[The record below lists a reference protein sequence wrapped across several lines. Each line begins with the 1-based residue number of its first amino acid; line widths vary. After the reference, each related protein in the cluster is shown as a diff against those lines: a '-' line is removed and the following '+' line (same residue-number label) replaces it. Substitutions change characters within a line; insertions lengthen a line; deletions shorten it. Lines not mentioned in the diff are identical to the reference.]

1 MTPHLNEEAL
11 VDLLEQS
18 DPDPHIAECVECRES
33 LEEYRAIT
41 TCLGQEAA
49 WDLRVLKD
57 EPVPQTIAN
66 LRAFADGMRAED
78 EAAVPFVAELIA
90 GPREEWMPRL
100 LADAKYRTAGVV
112 RKLMEASDKAVDV
125 MPPDALEI
133 TALSTEIADKLDPSA
148 YSSDTVM
155 KLRGN
160 AWRDRGYC
168 FYQCSQFRE
177 SLDAIKR
184 ASALLK
190 DTFVAEYD
198 LARLGILHALVERAL
213 DNLGDATMAA
223 RESFKTF
230 SDFGETNRL
239 ASAAMAE
246 SQVLWKSGKTGHALR
261 GLLDVV
267 ARFSPT
273 DDDTHARL
281 FANIAW
287 FYHELDNSELAL
299 HYYELAKFSSQAD
312 GDEVTQ
318 LRIDWNIAVLIG
330 RSGNVSEGERR
341 LMPIIKKFE
350 QIGLLSEAAQA
361 GLDLAEFCLAG
372 NRHEEV
378 EALCLKASQFYSEV
392 GLPLTQRA
400 LTALAFLREVT
411 LARQLTTTKLRH
423 VRSYLSRLGAQPD
436 LLFVPPPS

>member
-1 MTPHLNEEAL
+1 
-11 VDLLEQS
+11 
-18 DPDPHIAECVECRES
+18 
-33 LEEYRAIT
+33 
-41 TCLGQEAA
+41 
-49 WDLRVLKD
+49 
-57 EPVPQTIAN
+57 
-66 LRAFADGMRAED
+66 
-78 EAAVPFVAELIA
+78 
-90 GPREEWMPRL
+90 
-100 LADAKYRTAGVV
+100 
-112 RKLMEASDKAVDV
+112 
-125 MPPDALEI
+125 
-133 TALSTEIADKLDPSA
+133 
-148 YSSDTVM
+148 
-155 KLRGN
+155 
-160 AWRDRGYC
+160 
-168 FYQCSQFRE
+168 
-177 SLDAIKR
+177 
-184 ASALLK
+184 
-190 DTFVAEYD
+190 
-198 LARLGILHALVERAL
+198 
-213 DNLGDATMAA
+213 MAA